1 MMKWLAIILTAI
13 FTGAKLAKV
22 ISWSWWLVFSPVI
35 IYYGLVIGIV
45 VISLLVASIV
55 QCVIDIRGKWN
66 KESSGRE
73 N

>member
-1 MMKWLAIILTAI
+1 MKWLAIILTAI